1 MTNWYG
7 STSTKQQIDSLLEKK
22 PKLSELLAVNQFCQ
36 QLKSFNSKLLDYMS
50 NNPELIRQAIVYL
63 TVAPS
68 LTDSQDRKY
77 KLPLLSVEM
86 VETESIKFDLNTS
99 GRISI
104 RCSSANFM
112 HIIYLGIKI
121 FSPWISS
128 PTPTPPPHPHST
140 NIRTSNILFERQDIP
155 CTMAFTFNIFNF
167 NKHISG
173 LFQSSFCT
181 LAVISKY
188 IFR

>member
-1 MTNWYG
+1 MEHHM
-7 STSTKQQIDSLLEKK
+7 EK
-22 PKLSELLAVNQFCQ
+22 LRFIGILAIQ
-36 QLKSFNSKLLDYMS
+36 K
-50 NNPELIRQAIVYL
+50 
-63 TVAPS
+63 
-68 LTDSQDRKY
+68 
-77 KLPLLSVEM
+77 
-86 VETESIKFDLNTS
+86 SIKFDLNTS

-128 PTPTPPPHPHST
+128 PTPTTPTPPHPHST